1 MAVNFITICVS
12 VITIYVSAVTICGN
26 LVTIYGKIEKV
37 KGTKETMNGMVEKV
51 NVNIILKHGNP
62 TTIYNYLI
70 IQLDKYTKLTDKKDP
85 LINNNLQAHFAG
97 AKRQQHLQKELV
109 HLYIISASS
118 IIHQDNKNLKQNA
131 QNGNR

>member
-1 MAVNFITICVS
+1 MAVNLITICVS

-62 TTIYNYLI
+62 TTIWNYLI

-85 LINNNLQAHFAG
+85 LRDFHLQAHFAG

-109 HLYIISASS
+109 LQYIISSSS
-118 IIHQDNKNLKQNA
+118 IIHQDNQTLKQNA